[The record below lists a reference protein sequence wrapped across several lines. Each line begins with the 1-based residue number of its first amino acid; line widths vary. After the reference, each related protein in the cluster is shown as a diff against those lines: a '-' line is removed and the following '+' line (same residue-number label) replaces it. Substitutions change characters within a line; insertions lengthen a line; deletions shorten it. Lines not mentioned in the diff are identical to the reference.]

1 MPVNENLR
9 NVVKIS
15 YFIRLLSYTD
25 DSVRRISSRGKKLIR
40 GHSNGCEWIGNDWES
55 LGMDWE
61 WLRMARNGLGMVE
74 NGSKWLRMVNN
85 GCEWMEMATDGWEWM
100 GMVENHS

>member
-1 MPVNENLR
+1 
-9 NVVKIS
+9 
-15 YFIRLLSYTD
+15 
-25 DSVRRISSRGKKLIR
+25 
-40 GHSNGCEWIGNDWES
+40 
-55 LGMDWE
+55 MDWE